1 MSDQKKKTLPPQ
13 KSLKPFLETQFP
25 ETETFIEGLLY
36 RRDLVAIQGRRR
48 EGKTTLIMQLALS
61 LTVEPSVEFLGK
73 KVVRPRRVLVYL
85 LEDDAKQLQDR
96 FRRML
101 TGNEAEGDEWKEY
114 LNDEGRLLIRTK
126 EDFVQGGIPRNALS
140 KDFQSAVEED
150 CAAFRP
156 DAVIFDNL
164 GILIGADYTEHTKI
178 AEYTRFIE
186 FLSNKYD
193 CAVLTA
199 THLRKIDRNKPT
211 NIVKD
216 GDGFFEEAIGS
227 SHFMNTCGS
236 MWGLQ
241 KSKEEDGTTYFRGG
255 AQRRHGFSH
264 LIPLHLKHDWFEQ
277 ANDFLASFEL
287 VMRTEKRKKAWAML
301 PSEFTF
307 TQGAAAVEGVMSE
320 KAFANLW
327 AELKNLRL
335 ILPVDG
341 NGVLRKA
348 KMDGDRK

>member
-1 MSDQKKKTLPPQ
+1 MSDQKKKTLPAG

-25 ETETFIEGLLY
+25 DAESFIEGLLY

-61 LTVEPSVEFLGK
+61 LTVDPSVEFLGRR
-73 KVVRPRRVLVYL
+73 VVKPRRVLVYL

-101 TGNEAEGDEWKEY
+101 TGNEGEDDEWKEY
-114 LNDEGRLLIRTK
+114 LNDDGRLMIRTK
-126 EDFVQGGIPRNALS
+126 DDFVEASIQRNALS
-140 KDFQSAVEED
+140 KEFQFAIEED
-150 CAAFRP
+150 CASFRP

-186 FLSNKYD
+186 SLSNKFD

-227 SHFMNTCGS
+227 SHFMNSCGS

-277 ANDFLASFEL
+277 ASDFLAAFEL
-287 VMRTEKRKKAWAML
+287 VIRTEKRKKAWAAL
-301 PSEFTF
+301 PSQFTF
-307 TQGAAAVEGVMSE
+307 TQGAAAVRGVMSE

-327 AELKNLRL
+327 IELKNLKL
-335 ILPVDG
+335 ILPDTG
-341 NGVLRKA
+341 GVFKKA
-348 KMDGDRK
+348 KLEDDRS

>member
-1 MSDQKKKTLPPQ
+1 MSDPKKKTLPFGRD
-13 KSLKPFLETQFP
+13 LKTFLETKFP
-25 ETETFIEGLLY
+25 ETETFIEGMLY

-61 LTVEPSVEFLGK
+61 LTVDPSVAFLGK
-73 KVVRPRRVLVYL
+73 KVIGPRRVLAYL

-101 TGNEAEGDEWKEY
+101 TSNEDQDDQWKEF
-114 LNDEGRLLIRTK
+114 LNDEGRLLVRTK
-126 EDFVQGGIPRNALS
+126 EDFLQAGIQRNALS
-140 KDFQSAVEED
+140 KEFQQAVEDD
-150 CAAFRP
+150 CASFRP

-178 AEYTRFIE
+178 ADYTRFIE
-186 FLSNKYD
+186 VLSNKYD

-199 THLRKIDRNKPT
+199 THLRKLDRNKPT

-216 GDGFFEEAIGS
+216 GDGFFEEAMGS
-227 SHFMNTCGS
+227 SHFMNSCGS

-255 AQRRHGFSH
+255 AQRRHGFSQ

-277 ANDFLASFEL
+277 ADDFLASFEL
-287 VMRTEKRKKAWAML
+287 VVRTDKRKRAWAGL
-301 PSEFTF
+301 PSQFTF
-307 TQGAAAVEGVMSE
+307 TQGATAVRGVMSE
-320 KAFANLW
+320 KAFANFW
-327 AELKNLRL
+327 VELKNLRL
-335 ILPVDG
+335 ILPFDSTG
-341 NGVLRKA
+341 TFKKA
-348 KMDGDRK
+348 KMDDRS

>member
-1 MSDQKKKTLPPQ
+1 MSDQKKKTLPAA

-25 ETETFIEGLLY
+25 ESETFIDGMLY

-61 LTVEPSVEFLGK
+61 LTVDPSVPFLGK
-73 KVVRPRRVLVYL
+73 KVIKPRRVLVYL

-101 TGNEAEGDEWKEY
+101 TGNEGEDDEWKEY

-126 EDFVQGGIPRNALS
+126 DDFVQGGIPRNALS
-140 KDFQSAVEED
+140 KEFQQAIEED
-150 CAAFRP
+150 CATFRP

-193 CAVLTA
+193 CTVLTA

-255 AQRRHGFSH
+255 AQRRHGFSQ

-287 VMRTEKRKKAWAML
+287 VIRTEKRKKAWAVL
-301 PSEFTF
+301 PSQFTF
-307 TQGAAAVEGVMSE
+307 TQGAAAVRGVMSE

-327 AELKNLRL
+327 VELKNLRL
-335 ILPVDG
+335 ILPDG
-341 NGVLRKA
+341 DGVFRKA
-348 KMDGDRK
+348 KMEDDRS